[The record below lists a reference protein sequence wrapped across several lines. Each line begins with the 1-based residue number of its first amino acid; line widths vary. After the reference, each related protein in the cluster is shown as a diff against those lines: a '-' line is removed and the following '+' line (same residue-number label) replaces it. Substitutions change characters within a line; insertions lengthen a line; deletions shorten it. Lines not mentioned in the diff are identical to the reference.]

1 MKMKLSTSIYD
12 LVLIYVCHFHHHF
25 LLQLPLVKFDHY
37 RGTRAFIL
45 DPCIQGI
52 SYSLLQLHMVLIS
65 SGTKTNVVIYYQIT
79 WETATIFTTTTNAT
93 TIVTFPSVTKI
104 TFFIASVI

>member
-1 MKMKLSTSIYD
+1 
-12 LVLIYVCHFHHHF
+12 
-25 LLQLPLVKFDHY
+25 
-37 RGTRAFIL
+37 
-45 DPCIQGI
+45 
-52 SYSLLQLHMVLIS
+52 MVLIS
-65 SGTKTNVVIYYQIT
+65 SRTKTNVVIYYQIT